1 MNKGGVN
8 LYTKLIAEY
17 AEVPL
22 KRALEIQRFIDEQL
36 ELDWSEASSRQ
47 IEVTI
52 RIAEKLMES

>member
-22 KRALEIQRFIDEQL
+22 ERALEIQRFIDEQL